1 MTAAAK
7 IILICEDES
16 DLRELVRAAL
26 GTAYRFEEASDGR
39 EALERAD
46 AVPPDLVVLD
56 LMLPVKTGFD
66 VLAAL
71 RSDPA
76 SRHTP
81 VVVISA
87 WSDVEGAA
95 LAAGATRFVPKPFDP
110 VELKRIVD
118 DLLTER

>member
-7 IILICEDES
+7 TILVCEDDS

-26 GTAYRFEEASDGR
+26 GSEYEFEEASDGGQ
-39 EALERAD
+39 ALERARD
-46 AVPPDLVVLD
+46 HPPDLVVLD
-56 LMLPVKTGFD
+56 LMLPVKTGFE

-87 WSDVEGAA
+87 WSDVEWAA

-110 VELKRIVD
+110 VELKAIVD
-118 DLLTER
+118 ELLAER